1 MGSRRKGYRSK
12 SKQIQDRPSWQPLAI
27 GGVIVLG
34 VVALGALLF
43 LNLRGTAPLEAIEGL
58 IRFGR
63 QERGHVEAELVAS
76 NLPPVG
82 GTHSPVW
89 QNCGIY
95 DEPIPTENAVH
106 SLEHGA
112 VWVAYQPGLPEADI
126 AALQQQLRG
135 ERYLLLSPYPDL
147 KSPVVLTAWEVQ
159 LELESVTDNRMME
172 FIDRYRQGP
181 TTPEPGASCQNGEGT
196 PGQ

>member
-1 MGSRRKGYRSK
+1 MGSRRKPYRSK
-12 SKQIQDRPSWQPLAI
+12 SKQSKARSSWQPVAI

-43 LNLRGTAPLEAIEGL
+43 LNLRGSATAEAIEGL

-63 QERGHVEAELVAS
+63 QERGHTEALLPAAD
-76 NLPPVG
+76 LPPVG

-95 DEPIPTENAVH
+95 DKPIPTENAVH

-112 VWVAYQPGLPEADI
+112 VWVAYQPELPAADI
-126 AALQQQLRG
+126 EALQQQAQG
-135 ERYLLLSPYPDL
+135 ERYLLLSPYPGL
-147 KSPVVLTAWEVQ
+147 RSPVVLTAWQVQ
-159 LELESVTDNRMME
+159 LELDSVGDERVWE
-172 FIDRYRQGP
+172 FIDEYRQGP
-181 TTPEPGASCQNGEGT
+181 TTPEPGASCQDGVGT
-196 PGQ
+196 PLQ